1 MAEQHRIHVYEKAF
15 LAVSVAMLLVF
26 AGALVYATTMR
37 GMTLPGEGGRIDP
50 KQIYHTAPFEHPGV
64 YKTGPNRYTVVM
76 IAMAWTYLPSEIR
89 VPAGAEVS
97 FVVSSADVIHG
108 FEIPGTRVNMMVI
121 PGQISRLTHT
131 FSTKGELHLVC
142 HEYCGAGHQTM
153 NARVVV
159 E

>member
-1 MAEQHRIHVYEKAF
+1 MAEHRIHVYEKAF
-15 LAVSVAMLLVF
+15 LTIGALLLVTF
-26 AGALVYATTMR
+26 GGALIYATAMR

-50 KQIYHTAPFEHPGV
+50 RQIFRTPPFDHPGV
-64 YKTGPNRYTVVM
+64 FKTGPNSYTVV
-76 IAMAWTYLPSEIR
+76 IVAMAWAYLPAEIH
-89 VPAGAEVS
+89 VPAGAEVT

-121 PGQISRLTHT
+121 PGQVGRLTHT
-131 FSTKGELHLVC
+131 FPARGELHLIC

-153 NARVVV
+153 NAKVVV

>member
-76 IAMAWTYLPSEIR
+76 IAMAPSAENDSRLQQIIEAYKTR
-89 VPAGAEVS
+89 FKQQSVGLIVRPACVS
-97 FVVSSADVIHG
+97 F
-108 FEIPGTRVNMMVI
+108 
-121 PGQISRLTHT
+121 
-131 FSTKGELHLVC
+131 
-142 HEYCGAGHQTM
+142 
-153 NARVVV
+153 
-159 E
+159 